1 MIVKK
6 FELNKINLEN
16 FNIFLLYGKNEGL
29 LDETVRS
36 FFLQKFQGEISR
48 YEENEVLLN
57 SENIISEILNK
68 SLFVTKKIILIS
80 RSSDKICKIIEN
92 ISNRD
97 IADIKIIL
105 KSGVLEKKS
114 KLRSLFEKNKTL
126 LTIPFYED
134 DRKSLSS
141 IIYEFLNK
149 NKIKLSSES
158 INLLIERSCGDRK
171 NLNLELEKIL
181 NYSLSNKKIEFKNV
195 QKLTTLAE
203 NYNVN
208 ELADNYLI
216 RNKKNI
222 SKILNENSFSDDD
235 CILILRTILNKSK
248 RLLSIIEKKSA
259 YNNID
264 QIISDFRPAIFWK
277 EKESVKKQVNSWDLR
292 ELRQKIY
299 KINEIEYLV
308 KSNSINSLNLVS
320 DFITSN

>member
-6 FELNKINLEN
+6 FELNKVNLEN

-48 YEENEVLLN
+48 YEENEVLSN

-134 DRKSLSS
+134 DTKSLSS

-149 NKIKLSSES
+149 KKIKLSSES

-203 NYNVN
+203 NYNVS

-277 EKESVKKQVNSWDLR
+277 EKESVKKQVNSWDLI

-299 KINEIEYLV
+299 KINEVEYLV
-308 KSNSINSLNLVS
+308 KSNSVNSLNLVS

>member
-48 YEENEVLLN
+48 YEENEVLSN

-134 DRKSLSS
+134 DTKSLSS

-149 NKIKLSSES
+149 KKIKLSNES

-181 NYSLSNKKIEFKNV
+181 NYSLSSKKIEFKNV

-203 NYNVN
+203 NYNVS

-299 KINEIEYLV
+299 KINEVEYLV
-308 KSNSINSLNLVS
+308 KSNSVNSLNLVS
-320 DFITSN
+320 DFITGN

>member
-48 YEENEVLLN
+48 YEENEVLSN

-134 DRKSLSS
+134 DTKSLSS

-149 NKIKLSSES
+149 KKIKLSSES

-181 NYSLSNKKIEFKNV
+181 NYSLSSKKIEFKNV

-203 NYNVN
+203 NYNVS

-299 KINEIEYLV
+299 KINEVEYLV
-308 KSNSINSLNLVS
+308 KSNSVNSLNLVS

>member
-48 YEENEVLLN
+48 YEENEVLSN

-134 DRKSLSS
+134 DTKSLSS

-149 NKIKLSSES
+149 KKIKLSSES

-203 NYNVN
+203 NYNVS

-299 KINEIEYLV
+299 KINEVEYLV
-308 KSNSINSLNLVS
+308 KSNSVNSLNLVS

>member
-6 FELNKINLEN
+6 FELNKINLKN

-48 YEENEVLLN
+48 YEENEVLSN

-134 DRKSLSS
+134 DTKSLSS

-149 NKIKLSSES
+149 KKIKLSSES

-203 NYNVN
+203 NYNVS

-299 KINEIEYLV
+299 KINEVEYLV
-308 KSNSINSLNLVS
+308 KSNSVNSLNLVS

>member
-48 YEENEVLLN
+48 YEENEVLSN

-134 DRKSLSS
+134 DTKSLSS

-149 NKIKLSSES
+149 KKIKLSSES

-299 KINEIEYLV
+299 KINEVEYLV
-308 KSNSINSLNLVS
+308 KSNSVNSLNLVS

>member
-48 YEENEVLLN
+48 YEENEVLSN

-134 DRKSLSS
+134 DTKSLSS

-149 NKIKLSSES
+149 KKIKLSSES

-203 NYNVN
+203 NYNVS

-299 KINEIEYLV
+299 KINEVEYLV
-308 KSNSINSLNLVS
+308 KSNSVNSLNLVS
-320 DFITSN
+320 DFITGN

>member
-48 YEENEVLLN
+48 YEENEVLSN

-134 DRKSLSS
+134 DTKSLSS

-149 NKIKLSSES
+149 KKIKLSSES
-158 INLLIERSCGDRK
+158 INLLIERSCGDK
-171 NLNLELEKIL
+171 KLNLK
-181 NYSLSNKKIEFKNV
+181 
-195 QKLTTLAE
+195 T
-203 NYNVN
+203 
-208 ELADNYLI
+208 
-216 RNKKNI
+216 
-222 SKILNENSFSDDD
+222 
-235 CILILRTILNKSK
+235 
-248 RLLSIIEKKSA
+248 
-259 YNNID
+259 
-264 QIISDFRPAIFWK
+264 
-277 EKESVKKQVNSWDLR
+277 
-292 ELRQKIY
+292 Y
-299 KINEIEYLV
+299 K
-308 KSNSINSLNLVS
+308 NSLL
-320 DFITSN
+320 

>member
-6 FELNKINLEN
+6 FELKKINLEN

-48 YEENEVLLN
+48 YEENEVLSN

-80 RSSDKICKIIEN
+80 RSSDKICKIVEN

-134 DRKSLSS
+134 DTKSLSS

-203 NYNVN
+203 NYNVS

-235 CILILRTILNKSK
+235 CILILRAILNKSK
-248 RLLSIIEKKSA
+248 RLLSIIEKKGA

-264 QIISDFRPAIFWK
+264 QVISDFRPAIFWK
-277 EKESVKKQVNSWDLR
+277 EKESVKKQVNLWDLK

-299 KINEIEYLV
+299 KINEVEYLV
-308 KSNSINSLNLVS
+308 KSNSLNSLNLVS

>member
-48 YEENEVLLN
+48 YEENEVLSN

-134 DRKSLSS
+134 DTKSLSS

-149 NKIKLSSES
+149 KKIKLSSES

-203 NYNVN
+203 NYNVS

-264 QIISDFRPAIFWK
+264 QVISDFRPAIFWK

-299 KINEIEYLV
+299 KINEVEYLV
-308 KSNSINSLNLVS
+308 KSNSVNSLNLVS

>member
-48 YEENEVLLN
+48 YEENEVLSN

-134 DRKSLSS
+134 DTKSLSS

-149 NKIKLSSES
+149 KKIKLSSES
-158 INLLIERSCGDRK
+158 INLLIERSSGDRK

-203 NYNVN
+203 NYNVS

-299 KINEIEYLV
+299 KINEVEYLV
-308 KSNSINSLNLVS
+308 KSNSVNSLNLVS

>member
-48 YEENEVLLN
+48 YEENEVLSN

-134 DRKSLSS
+134 DTKSLSS

-149 NKIKLSSES
+149 KKIKLSSES

-181 NYSLSNKKIEFKNV
+181 NYSLSSKKIEFKNV

-203 NYNVN
+203 NYNVS

-299 KINEIEYLV
+299 KINEVEYLV
-308 KSNSINSLNLVS
+308 KSNSVNSLNLVS
-320 DFITSN
+320 DFITGN

>member
-6 FELNKINLEN
+6 FELNKVNLEN

-48 YEENEVLLN
+48 YEENEVLSN

-134 DRKSLSS
+134 DTKSLSS

-149 NKIKLSSES
+149 KKIKLSSES

-203 NYNVN
+203 NYNVS

-264 QIISDFRPAIFWK
+264 QVISDFRPAIFWK

-299 KINEIEYLV
+299 KINEVEYLV
-308 KSNSINSLNLVS
+308 KSNSVNSLNLVS

>member
-1 MIVKK
+1 M
-6 FELNKINLEN
+6 
-16 FNIFLLYGKNEGL
+16 
-29 LDETVRS
+29 R
-36 FFLQKFQGEISR
+36 
-48 YEENEVLLN
+48 
-57 SENIISEILNK
+57 
-68 SLFVTKKIILIS
+68 
-80 RSSDKICKIIEN
+80 
-92 ISNRD
+92 
-97 IADIKIIL
+97 IL
-105 KSGVLEKKS
+105 KIESS
-114 KLRSLFEKNKTL
+114 K
-126 LTIPFYED
+126 
-134 DRKSLSS
+134 
-141 IIYEFLNK
+141 
-149 NKIKLSSES
+149 KIKLSSES

-181 NYSLSNKKIEFKNV
+181 NYSLSNKKIEFKTV

-203 NYNVN
+203 NYNVS

-299 KINEIEYLV
+299 KINEVEYLV
-308 KSNSINSLNLVS
+308 KSNSVNSLNLVS

>member
-48 YEENEVLLN
+48 YEENEVLSN

-80 RSSDKICKIIEN
+80 RSSDKICKLIEN

-134 DRKSLSS
+134 DTKSLSS

-149 NKIKLSSES
+149 KKIKLSSES

-203 NYNVN
+203 NYNVS

-299 KINEIEYLV
+299 KINEVEYLV
-308 KSNSINSLNLVS
+308 KSNSVNSLNLVS